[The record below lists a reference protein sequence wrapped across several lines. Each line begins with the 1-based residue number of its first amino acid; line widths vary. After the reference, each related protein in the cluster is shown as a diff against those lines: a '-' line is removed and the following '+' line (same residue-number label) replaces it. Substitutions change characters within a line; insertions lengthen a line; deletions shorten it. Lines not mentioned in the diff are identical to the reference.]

1 MSLEKALL
9 DQLSSLG
16 SARVA
21 VLARKLDVT
30 EETIRRLAK
39 KLDGLI
45 GQYDCLGEAAME
57 IFFVRVSFKAKRRE
71 VHFLDE
77 LIVKTSE
84 VANVK
89 DLLYLIVEELRDK
102 AIQKVDQLVKNG
114 KIPSR

>member
-1 MSLEKALL
+1 MQQFLELFEEVGLAGAPITGRLPIVALP
-9 DQLSSLG
+9 G
-16 SARVA
+16 
-21 VLARKLDVT
+21 
-30 EETIRRLAK
+30 LAK

-57 IFFVRVSFKAKRRE
+57 IFFVWVSFKAKRRE

-102 AIQKVDQLVKNG
+102 AIQKVDHVAQ
-114 KIPSR
+114 